1 MEEGTVNTIDQSG
14 GLREADLTGHLSNP
28 KDSEAPAK
36 RVVDESKD
44 KASDKADD
52 KKTDDKKPTE
62 PGSKNDYQ
70 FNQALNLLKG
80 LQILQQ
86 K

>member
-1 MEEGTVNTIDQSG
+1 
-14 GLREADLTGHLSNP
+14 LSNP
-28 KDSEAPAK
+28 KDSEAPK
-36 RVVDESKD
+36 RSIDDSKNNT
-44 KASDKADD
+44 ADKADD

-62 PGSKNDYQ
+62 PGSKTDYQ
-70 FNQALNLLKG
+70 FSQALNLLKG